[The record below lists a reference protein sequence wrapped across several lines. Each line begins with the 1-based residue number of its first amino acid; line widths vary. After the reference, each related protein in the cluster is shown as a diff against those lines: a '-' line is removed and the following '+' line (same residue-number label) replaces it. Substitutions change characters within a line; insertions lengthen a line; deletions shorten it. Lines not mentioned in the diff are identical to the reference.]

1 MCDRCRRDRVVL
13 AGTDSVRHEDGQMLS
28 TAIRQLR
35 IIGLVEG
42 ISFLALLGIAMPLK
56 YFAGMPRAVSV
67 VGMAHG
73 VLFILYALAAGNAWL
88 TARWSLS
95 RGAGLFAAAVLPFG
109 PFVMDA
115 RLRRE
120 ELAAVRSAQVP

>member
-1 MCDRCRRDRVVL
+1 MN
-13 AGTDSVRHEDGQMLS
+13 GGMLS
-28 TAIRQLR
+28 TVIRQLR
-35 IIGLVEG
+35 IVGLVEG
-42 ISFLALLGIAMPLK
+42 VSFLVLLGIAMPLK

-67 VGMAHG
+67 VGMVHG
-73 VLFILYALAAGNAWL
+73 VLFIVYAFAAGHAWL

-109 PFVMDA
+109 PFVTDG

-120 ELAAVRSAQVP
+120 QLAAVQAEQSAPAAQSA

>member
-1 MCDRCRRDRVVL
+1 
-13 AGTDSVRHEDGQMLS
+13 MLS

-35 IIGLVEG
+35 IVGLVEG
-42 ISFLALLGIAMPLK
+42 ISFLALLGVAMPLK

-88 TARWSLS
+88 TARWSLA
-95 RGAGLFAAAVLPFG
+95 RGAGLLAAAVLPFG

-120 ELAAVRSAQVP
+120 ELAAARSDQVALPPA

>member
-1 MCDRCRRDRVVL
+1 MTAALTRFRVMAYIVGVFL
-13 AGTDSVRHEDGQMLS
+13 L
-28 TAIRQLR
+28 L
-35 IIGLVEG
+35 LV
-42 ISFLALLGIAMPLK
+42 FVAMPLK

-67 VGMAHG
+67 VGMVHG
-73 VLFILYALAAGNAWL
+73 VLFIIYAVAAGHAWL

-115 RLRRE
+115 RLRRD
-120 ELAAVRSAQVP
+120 ELAAARSDQATLSAPPSI